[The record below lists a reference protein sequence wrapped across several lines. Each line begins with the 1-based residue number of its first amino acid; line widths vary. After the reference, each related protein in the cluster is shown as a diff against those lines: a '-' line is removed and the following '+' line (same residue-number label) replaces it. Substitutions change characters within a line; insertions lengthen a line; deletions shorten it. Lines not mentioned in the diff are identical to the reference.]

1 MKELKIS
8 PFEKEITEGLMAPQK
23 KLSSK
28 YFYDEEG
35 DRLFQ
40 EIMKLKEYYLP
51 EAELEILKEK
61 AAAIAEDLSCK
72 SLDILELGAGD
83 GSKSV
88 FFLENLIRL
97 GKEVKYVPL
106 DISENI
112 LRINKQNMAERL
124 PEMEIEPHTGDY
136 FQTMK
141 VMGDQLNTKLVM
153 FMGSNI
159 GNYKEAA
166 AIEFLRLIYENL
178 HFGDYFMMGVDLRK
192 NPKTILAA
200 YNDSKGVTKAFNL
213 NLLKRINRELG
224 ADFDLDSFDHYPFYD
239 PVSGTTFSYLVSL
252 KNQTVHFESGT
263 QIPFKKNELI
273 HTEVSKKYSLKEI
286 EGLGRQAGFSFVSH
300 HLDARDY
307 FSVSLF
313 QKSSNSSNGH

>member
-1 MKELKIS
+1 MKETMIS
-8 PFEKEITEGLMAPQK
+8 AFEREIMQGLNATQK
-23 KLSSK
+23 RLSSK

-40 EIMKLKEYYLP
+40 EIMKLEEYYLP
-51 EAELEILKEK
+51 EAELEILKVQTDE
-61 AAAIAEDLSCK
+61 IAQNLSCS
-72 SLDILELGAGD
+72 SLDVLELGAGD

-112 LRINKQNMAERL
+112 LKVNKENMARSL
-124 PEMEIEPHTGDY
+124 PDMEIEPHPGDY
-136 FQTMK
+136 FETMK
-141 VMGDQLNTKLVM
+141 VMKDQLNTKLVM

-159 GNYKEAA
+159 GNFKPEAA
-166 AIEFLRLIYENL
+166 VDFLKLIYQNL
-178 HFGDYFMMGVDLRK
+178 HQDDYFMLGVDLRK

-224 ADFDLDSFDHYPFYD
+224 ADFDLNAFDHYPFYE

-252 KNQTVHFESGT
+252 KDQWVNFANGSR
-263 QIPFKKNELI
+263 IKFRKDELI
-273 HTEVSKKYSLKEI
+273 HTEVSKKYSLEEI
-286 EGLGRQAGFSFVSH
+286 EELGLKAGFLLKAH
-300 HLDARDY
+300 HLDRRGY

-313 QKSSNSSNGH
+313 QKP